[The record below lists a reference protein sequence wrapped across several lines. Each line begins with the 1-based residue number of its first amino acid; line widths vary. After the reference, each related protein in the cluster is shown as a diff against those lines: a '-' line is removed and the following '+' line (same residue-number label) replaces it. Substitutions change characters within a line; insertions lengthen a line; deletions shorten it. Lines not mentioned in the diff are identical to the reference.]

1 MSGDFSIQFDG
12 NAVSRFVDELPAT
25 IQRAHYK
32 SISEATAWAK
42 KELLSRITLDTG
54 FRARVFTGY
63 RVKSKRNRGAGIVW
77 LGYNEVKTGYV
88 GKLTQQAS
96 GASVAGHYF
105 AGGFVATMRSGHA
118 GIWKRL
124 DDGRLVEQTIEI
136 PGARQLM
143 ENVAQETEQVLYDNF
158 ASNLRQLNPYLN

>member
-1 MSGDFSIQFDG
+1 MSDFNIQFDS

-32 SISEATAWAK
+32 SISDATAWAK
-42 KELLSRITLDTG
+42 KQLISRITHDTG
-54 FRARVFTGY
+54 FRSRVFMGY
-63 RVKSKRNRGAGIVW
+63 RVKSKRNRGSSLVW

-88 GKLTQQAS
+88 GQLTQQAG

-105 AGGFVATMRSGHA
+105 EGGFVATMRSGHA

-124 DDGRLVEQTIEI
+124 GDGKLVEQTIEI

-143 ENVAQETEQVLYDNF
+143 ETLAQETEQVLYNNF
-158 ASNLRQLNPYLN
+158 ASSIRQLNPYLN